1 MGYGNSGAM
10 IPETTLNFKAEEM
23 MVWGKQKK
31 KKDRDSLRLPRLT
44 A

>member
-1 MGYGNSGAM
+1 MGSGNSGAM

-31 KKDRDSLRLPRLT
+31 TET
-44 A
+44 AWGCPGWLLNL